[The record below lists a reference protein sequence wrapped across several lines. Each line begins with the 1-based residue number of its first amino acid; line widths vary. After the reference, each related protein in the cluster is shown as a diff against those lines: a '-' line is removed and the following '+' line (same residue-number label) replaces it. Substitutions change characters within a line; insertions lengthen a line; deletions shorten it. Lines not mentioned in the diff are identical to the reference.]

1 MGARADSALAL
12 TIIAISVQ
20 ILMKAYKSNNRSI
33 CISILVKKKKTTI
46 ISKSDGT
53 ERTMDKKVSEVK
65 VTQ

>member
-33 CISILVKKKKTTI
+33 CISILVKKKTTI